1 MDLRPNSFG
10 CDLSVSL
17 ITYAAGASFSTGRGA
32 TYRDGMG
39 VEPTAASFALPATD
53 FEDQDAHRDAC
64 HPACIIIRPRNNCG
78 LTHLVSSGLGGGAGH
93 GSREVQ
99 PMDAGSRG
107 TTRRYSGAEE
117 TVSVAYVGPAPTTT
131 LNFATIV
138 RTGNRMTADSSPLP
152 GRPHSASIATAGM
165 HWRRT
170 ESSAQ
175 RVRTAM
181 PDEASPLPL
190 DIEEELHLQFPPK
203 SIRVVQGKVARR
215 ERATFRSELLDQ
227 TLAE

>member
-1 MDLRPNSFG
+1 MDPGKSSRW
-10 CDLSVSL
+10 
-17 ITYAAGASFSTGRGA
+17 TREAAGR
-32 TYRDGMG
+32 
-39 VEPTAASFALPATD
+39 
-53 FEDQDAHRDAC
+53 
-64 HPACIIIRPRNNCG
+64 
-78 LTHLVSSGLGGGAGH
+78 H
-93 GSREVQ
+93 GDIPVPKKLFQWRI
-99 PMDAGSRG
+99 G
-107 TTRRYSGAEE
+107 
-117 TVSVAYVGPAPTTT
+117 GPAPTTT

-175 RVRTAM
+175 RVRPAM

-215 ERATFRSELLDQ
+215 ERAAFRSELLDQ